1 MPFYLDPRHI
11 NLRRCAR
18 SSRNKMDSTP
28 PPGRG
33 LRRRPRRTSPAEPPQ
48 PPIPPTAAPP
58 PPLRRPPPPWA
69 VRPARNDAWGRP
81 GEAPRPGPVS
91 AFSRLRR
98 TQRKYG
104 RWSGFRS
111 PDPYIGLRR

>member
-58 PPLRRPPPPWA
+58 PPPSGAPHPLGRSGQLATMLGDAPVRRREP
-69 VRPARNDAWGRP
+69 GR
-81 GEAPRPGPVS
+81 
-91 AFSRLRR
+91 
-98 TQRKYG
+98 
-104 RWSGFRS
+104 
-111 PDPYIGLRR
+111 